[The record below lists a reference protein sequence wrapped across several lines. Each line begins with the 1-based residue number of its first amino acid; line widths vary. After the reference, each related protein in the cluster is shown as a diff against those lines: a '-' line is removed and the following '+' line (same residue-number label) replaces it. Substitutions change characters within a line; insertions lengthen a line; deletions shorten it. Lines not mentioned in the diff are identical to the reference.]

1 MSVLENPSVK
11 RVAELLGAAGLAD
24 RMVELKE
31 TARTAEDAAKAVGCP
46 LGAIVKSLVFS
57 IDRRMVMALV
67 AGDHRCL
74 AENLPAALFMKGE
87 ARQANAS
94 EVKAVTGFTIGG
106 VAPVGVLHPLP
117 IVMDR
122 SLKRF
127 KDLYAAAGHPH
138 CIFRVTADELK
149 RLTGAI
155 VSYNIA
161 APLPGKAADSGFTPM
176 SPASWPIGGDG
187 VRAPKAPRPPAA
199 PAGTQPAA
207 GGGVRKKRR
216 AVMPAGKRPR
226 P

>member
-1 MSVLENPSVK
+1 MNVFEHPSVK
-11 RVAELLGAAGLAD
+11 RVAEVLGAAGLAD
-24 RMVELKE
+24 RLIALAE
-31 TARTAEDAAKAVGCP
+31 TARTAEDAARAVGAP

-74 AENLPAALFMKGE
+74 PENLPAALFMKGE

-106 VAPVGVLHPLP
+106 VAPVGALHALP
-117 IVMDR
+117 MVMDR

-127 KDLYAAAGHPH
+127 PDLYAAAGHPH
-138 CIFRVTADELK
+138 CVFRVTVDELK

-161 APLPGKAADSGFTPM
+161 APIAGKAADSGFAP
-176 SPASWPIGGDG
+176 SAPAHWPLGADG
-187 VRAPKAPRPPAA
+187 RRLPPRPRTPE
-199 PAGTQPAA
+199 PAA
-207 GGGVRKKRR
+207 GSGGPRKKRR
-216 AVMPAGKRPR
+216 AVLPAGKRKR